1 MALDKNVAKGIKTR
15 QQYQHK
21 RVAKGIKTRQE
32 NEKKED

>member
-21 RVAKGIKTRQE
+21 RVAKGIKTKQE
-32 NEKKED
+32 NKDELD